1 MPKQDTVRGIGF
13 VFVVFL
19 VADDLYFFCVDDADR
34 DDDAATACNGGVT
47 VLLRF
52 FFYSPDVL
60 SEHFCGPLSKRDDP
74 RAHAKIIYS

>member
-1 MPKQDTVRGIGF
+1 MELDL
-13 VFVVFL
+13 FL
-19 VADDLYFFCVDDADR
+19 LFSSLPTTFIFFCVDDADR

>member
-1 MPKQDTVRGIGF
+1 MELDL
-13 VFVVFL
+13 FL
-19 VADDLYFFCVDDADR
+19 LFSSLPTTFILFFFCVDDADR

-52 FFYSPDVL
+52 IFFHSPDVL